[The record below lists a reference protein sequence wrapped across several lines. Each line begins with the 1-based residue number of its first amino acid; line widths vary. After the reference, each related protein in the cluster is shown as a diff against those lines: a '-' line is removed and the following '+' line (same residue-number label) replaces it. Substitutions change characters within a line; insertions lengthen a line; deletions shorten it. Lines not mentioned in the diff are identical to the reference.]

1 MLQRDA
7 HVQLISGAV
16 APLAN
21 VENDRHRLLILP
33 EILQRHA
40 SVHHGDVNPH
50 PLAEGGESG
59 LGLLAIRCRLL
70 VTPEIAQR
78 NASICLRQIHR
89 VTSRLSHLHDGS
101 AYYQSLPQLLALNER
116 YLSGISSP
124 YHLALLDDDHVIA
137 DLNYFGHV
145 MCDVQERNI
154 GSLLRRLYFHEQARS
169 GLRGNRRERLVKQ
182 GDRRVTRQGARQ
194 SDSLALA
201 PRHF

>member
-21 VENDRHRLLILP
+21 VENDRQRLLVIRHRLLILP

-59 LGLLAIRCRLL
+59 LGLLAIRCRVL

-78 NASICLRQIHR
+78 NASICLREIHR
-89 VTSRLSHLHDGS
+89 VTSRLSPLHYGS
-101 AYYQSLPQLLALNER
+101 AYYQSLQQLLAQNER
-116 YLSGISSP
+116 YLSGFP
-124 YHLALLDDDHVIA
+124 
-137 DLNYFGHV
+137 
-145 MCDVQERNI
+145 
-154 GSLLRRLYFHEQARS
+154 LRTTWPPS
-169 GLRGNRRERLVKQ
+169 MPI
-182 GDRRVTRQGARQ
+182 T
-194 SDSLALA
+194 
-201 PRHF
+201 